1 MLPAVKASNVIPF
14 TVTYQATVVPD
25 SSQWGTFSEFSEGKY
40 RHVRCFLHL
49 LASRRMHSVRLFSV
63 VPYWG
68 NPSCRTLLLPTVRI
82 YETHCFRPNCRL
94 RELVCQA
101 LSSLRTLNNVE
112 LQSNL
117 TDRLKSPTS
126 QELHTHKSSHFTQ
139 GGIKASHFTLTLVP
153 NFGDP
158 AGTDPTW
165 TWNDRT
171 IESSIQRKS
180 NAAQFSHTLL

>member
-1 MLPAVKASNVIPF
+1 MRRFVGPHQLETAERARIKCLAHVADKVLCRMLPAVKASNVIPF

-126 QELHTHKSSHFTQ
+126 QELHTHKSSHFTLH
-139 GGIKASHFTLTLVP
+139 SH
-153 NFGDP
+153 
-158 AGTDPTW
+158 A
-165 TWNDRT
+165 RT
-171 IESSIQRKS
+171 
-180 NAAQFSHTLL
+180 